1 MTTKTQ
7 ITTISDKL
15 AQLKLTLN
23 KCSDNLSL
31 EQYDHLHG
39 DIEELQRL
47 VLYWVRDY

>member
-7 ITTISDKL
+7 ITTIADKL

-23 KCSDNLSL
+23 AYSDNLSL
-31 EQYDHLHG
+31 EQYDHLYG

-47 VLYWVRDY
+47 VLYWVRAY